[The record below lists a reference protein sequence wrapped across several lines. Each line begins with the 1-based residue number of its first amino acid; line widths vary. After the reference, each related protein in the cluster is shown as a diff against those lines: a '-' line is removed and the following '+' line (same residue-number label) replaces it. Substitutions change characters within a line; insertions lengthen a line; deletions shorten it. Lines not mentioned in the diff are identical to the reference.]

1 MVTSTLYI
9 CFCIPTSVRLVPMY
23 DLVCTLCIV
32 LSLTK
37 RRAAMRVATPSLER
51 VWLRQTMVV
60 LAFPRPAGRCASA
73 PLIMRFAKEP
83 VYNPTI
89 MRMRRTLKPTCSPL
103 IIEFRSYT
111 WSWVDHTSPA
121 VCWYFWLEGSVS
133 RRRVPS
139 LVSSHLDLVV
149 PTYLNACK

>member
-1 MVTSTLYI
+1 MPIYIISLRAHLMYHLTTTGNLYSVYMLLYSHFRKI
-9 CFCIPTSVRLVPMY
+9 GAYVRLSLY
-23 DLVCTLCIV
+23 TLHCV
-32 LSLTK
+32 VNLSLTK
-37 RRAAMRVATPSLER
+37 PRAAMRVATPSLER

-83 VYNPTI
+83 VYNLTI

-111 WSWVDHTSPA
+111 WS
-121 VCWYFWLEGSVS
+121 
-133 RRRVPS
+133 
-139 LVSSHLDLVV
+139 
-149 PTYLNACK
+149 